1 MDRKSAGL
9 RKHGYFRGFLPAAA
23 VPLLLLAGAPESY
36 GGGMGG
42 CGMGVDPNTFNAVD
56 SGANA
61 VSGKITTKIAGASG
75 TAAGAMKLD
84 IYGIDTGTSP
94 DSVQACFSGTVQ
106 VELLGSQTPAAAL
119 GNYTCPSGF
128 NTTLIS
134 SQNVTLSSGAGSVTL
149 PAVADA
155 WRNVYVRIS
164 YTSGMM
170 GGTITGCSSDNFA
183 IRPDRFASVSVT
195 DSDWQTAGTG
205 RTLGNT
211 GVSGGNVHK
220 AGRPFT
226 ILATAV
232 NAAGTP
238 AATANYA
245 GSPAPT
251 LTQCGVSGGGCPA
264 TLGTLTP
271 GTWSASGGT
280 VTTTTA
286 SYSEVGAFAMQ
297 LADSS
302 FASVDANDGST
313 PSQLT
318 IASTALNV
326 GRFVPDHFDLAP
338 NNTPQFQTFG
348 AAGAGR
354 SFTYLGQPFGYV
366 TAPQALITARNASG
380 GTTQNYSGNLWKVAA
395 ANVTQAY
402 SPLPASPALDI
413 GLIGTPTVIAH
424 DIGTGVVT
432 ANASDKLAFIRSPSA
447 PQAAFNADIT
457 LTMSAVDG
465 SEAGV
470 SGNGTIATNTSAQF
484 NGTGGGIAFD
494 AGSQFRYGRLKL
506 GNAFGSELLALPVP
520 LQAQWWNG
528 TAFVTNTA
536 DNGTTIPSANVTLGN
551 YQGQLQAGE
560 TSVSISG
567 SLAGGRSNLTLSKP
581 AGGDGKYTGSVD
593 LSVDLSAAG
602 ANLPW
607 LRGNWAGGSY
617 DQNPTARAAFGM
629 YGNSGGNGLIYQRE
643 NF

>member
-9 RKHGYFRGFLPAAA
+9 RRYGYFRGFLPAAA

-61 VSGKITTKIAGASG
+61 VSGKITTKIAGASISLG
-75 TAAGAMKLD
+75 

-94 DSVQACFSGTVQ
+94 DSVQTCFSGTVQ

-211 GVSGGNVHK
+211 NASGGNVHK

-226 ILATAV
+226 IRATAV